1 VKTFHGTDGLMGEV
15 NQCVW
20 DKGAAGDG
28 VELANCHEGVS
39 SKESRAAFEGSGRDE
54 YKKDVCC

>member
-1 VKTFHGTDGLMGEV
+1 MGEV

-54 YKKDVCC
+54 YKKDICC